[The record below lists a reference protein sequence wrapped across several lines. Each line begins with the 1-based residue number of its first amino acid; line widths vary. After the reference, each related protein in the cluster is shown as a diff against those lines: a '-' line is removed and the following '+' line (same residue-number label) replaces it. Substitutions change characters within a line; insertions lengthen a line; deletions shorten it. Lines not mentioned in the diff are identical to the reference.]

1 MPWQIGRRTQDVRI
15 RPILIRNRPRSW
27 PYLSNGAFIWIQY
40 TQLFTICC
48 LDPKLNQVYTISRKW
63 SLFCYGFR
71 FTTTKEK
78 MVIWVPRISFFDWRP
93 DIFEYIVSN
102 IRGFWFFG
110 NFIIPLREQGEAL
123 NNSHK
128 GLIRRIIRNFGE

>member
-1 MPWQIGRRTQDVRI
+1 MITF
-15 RPILIRNRPRSW
+15 L
-27 PYLSNGAFIWIQY
+27 LWIS
-40 TQLFTICC
+40 IHH
-48 LDPKLNQVYTISRKW
+48 DKR
-63 SLFCYGFR
+63 
-71 FTTTKEK
+71 E

-128 GLIRRIIRNFGE
+128 GLISHKTHVCRSY